1 MKNRKQPCEQK
12 QYPRQKYKKTE
23 EVLTFSAFFG
33 KKTFPFA
40 LFVSAIVFCRTSCY
54 NTGKGADTVMRN
66 FYASVKEQGPFVLDL
81 LVSVA
86 VVMTTTW
93 SSGQTA
99 AVSGGA
105 SRGIVSWFLSYLPG
119 VYTQDTIALLDHLL
133 RKTAHFTLYFI
144 LGFSLTGCF
153 QRQSHVPPALAAL
166 LTGAV
171 LAGLDEF
178 HQIFVDGR
186 GPMLSDVFLD
196 TCGVAAGCLL
206 RTHKAWSTRARKP
219 KE

>member
-1 MKNRKQPCEQK
+1 MINPSAFSTENIPFFFFVIAIAFHRTTCYNGANAVMKNN
-12 QYPRQKYKKTE
+12 
-23 EVLTFSAFFG
+23 LT
-33 KKTFPFA
+33 
-40 LFVSAIVFCRTSCY
+40 Y
-54 NTGKGADTVMRN
+54 
-66 FYASVKEQGPFVLDL
+66 VKEHGQFVLDL

-86 VVMTTTW
+86 VVIITTW

-105 SRGIVSWFLSYLPG
+105 SRGIVQRLLSYLPG
-119 VYTQDTIALLDHLL
+119 VYTQDTVAFLDYLL

-153 QRQSHVPPALAAL
+153 QRQRRVSPVIAAL

-171 LAGLDEF
+171 FAGLDEF

-186 GPMLSDVFLD
+186 GPALSDVFLD

-206 RTHKAWSTRARKP
+206 RMELHKVRSTRARKP

>member
-1 MKNRKQPCEQK
+1 MRSF
-12 QYPRQKYKKTE
+12 
-23 EVLTFSAFFG
+23 LT
-33 KKTFPFA
+33 
-40 LFVSAIVFCRTSCY
+40 R
-54 NTGKGADTVMRN
+54 
-66 FYASVKEQGPFVLDL
+66 VKEQGPFIIDL
-81 LVSVA
+81 VVSIA
-86 VVMTTTW
+86 IVVTTTW

-105 SRGIVSWFLSYLPG
+105 SKGIVSWFLSYLPG
-119 VYTQDTIALLDHLL
+119 VYTQNTVALLDHLL

-153 QRQSHVPPALAAL
+153 QRQSRVPSALAAL
-166 LTGAV
+166 LTGAA

-186 GPMLSDVFLD
+186 GPALSDVFLD

-206 RTHKAWSTRARKP
+206 RTALHKIRSTRARKQ

>member
-1 MKNRKQPCEQK
+1 MMKNN
-12 QYPRQKYKKTE
+12 
-23 EVLTFSAFFG
+23 LT
-33 KKTFPFA
+33 
-40 LFVSAIVFCRTSCY
+40 C
-54 NTGKGADTVMRN
+54 
-66 FYASVKEQGPFVLDL
+66 VKEHGLFVLDL

-86 VVMTTTW
+86 VVIITTW

-105 SRGIVSWFLSYLPG
+105 SRGIVQWLLSCLPG
-119 VYTQDTIALLDHLL
+119 VYTQDTVALLDHLL
-133 RKTAHFTLYFI
+133 RKTAHFTIYFI
-144 LGFSLTGCF
+144 LGCSLTGCF
-153 QRQSHVPPALAAL
+153 QRQRRVPTALAAL
-166 LTGAV
+166 LTGAA

-186 GPMLSDVFLD
+186 GPALSDVFLD

-206 RTHKAWSTRARKP
+206 RTVLHKARSTRVRKP

>member
-1 MKNRKQPCEQK
+1 MKN
-12 QYPRQKYKKTE
+12 Y
-23 EVLTFSAFFG
+23 
-33 KKTFPFA
+33 FA
-40 LFVSAIVFCRTSCY
+40 R
-54 NTGKGADTVMRN
+54 M
-66 FYASVKEQGPFVLDL
+66 KEHGPFVLDF
-81 LVSVA
+81 LVSAA
-86 VVMTTTW
+86 VVAITTW

-105 SRGIVSWFLSYLPG
+105 SSGIVRWLLSYLPG
-119 VYTQDTIALLDHLL
+119 VYTQDTVAFWDHLL

-144 LGFSLTGCF
+144 LGCSLTGCF
-153 QRQSHVPPALAAL
+153 QRQRRVPPVLAVL
-166 LTGAV
+166 LTGAA

-206 RTHKAWSTRARKP
+206 RTALHKVRLTHARKP

>member
-1 MKNRKQPCEQK
+1 MK
-12 QYPRQKYKKTE
+12 YY
-23 EVLTFSAFFG
+23 
-33 KKTFPFA
+33 FA
-40 LFVSAIVFCRTSCY
+40 Y
-54 NTGKGADTVMRN
+54 
-66 FYASVKEQGPFVLDL
+66 VKEHGPFVFDL

-86 VVMTTTW
+86 VVAITTW

-105 SRGIVSWFLSYLPG
+105 SRGIVQRLLSYLPG
-119 VYTQDTIALLDHLL
+119 VYTQETVAFLDHLL

-153 QRQSHVPPALAAL
+153 QWQRRVPSALAAL
-166 LTGAV
+166 LTGAA

-186 GPMLSDVFLD
+186 GPALSDVFLD

-206 RTHKAWSTRARKP
+206 RTVLHKVRSTRVRKP
-219 KE
+219 RKH

>member
-1 MKNRKQPCEQK
+1 MQ
-12 QYPRQKYKKTE
+12 
-23 EVLTFSAFFG
+23 
-33 KKTFPFA
+33 
-40 LFVSAIVFCRTSCY
+40 
-54 NTGKGADTVMRN
+54 N
-66 FYASVKEQGPFVLDL
+66 FYARVKEHGPFIIDL
-81 LVSVA
+81 VVSIA
-86 VVMTTTW
+86 VVAITTW

-105 SRGIVSWFLSYLPG
+105 SRGIVRWLLSYLPG
-119 VYTQDTIALLDHLL
+119 VYTQDTVAFLDHLL

-153 QRQSHVPPALAAL
+153 QRQRRIPPALAAL
-166 LTGAV
+166 PTGSA

-196 TCGVAAGCLL
+196 TCGVAAGCLF
-206 RTHKAWSTRARKP
+206 RTALHKVRLTRVRKP